1 LDFFFESRR
10 DCPDSTIN
18 QNQYKKLND
27 NVLMKPT
34 EVQSDSSESLD
45 TVNLEAR
52 RKYYRE
58 YYEKNKEKIREISR
72 KHYEKNRER
81 IIARVKNNPKYNK

>member
-1 LDFFFESRR
+1 MDFFFESRR
-10 DCPDSTIN
+10 DCSDSTIEKP
-18 QNQYKKLND
+18 YKKLND
-27 NVLMKPT
+27 NVLTNSVSMKTPEDT
-34 EVQSDSSESLD
+34 SGLDS
-45 TVNLEAR
+45 R

-81 IIARVKNNPKYNK
+81 IIARVKNNPKYNTARIPT